1 MKKRSL
7 LPILLCALLL
17 CLLSLVLSLLVG
29 STPISPIALF
39 HALCGEEGYE
49 SVRTVL
55 LYVRLPRTLGALI
68 AGAGLALSGTL
79 LQSVLSNPL
88 AAPGTIGVNAGAGF
102 ACVLC
107 LAFCPSPHL
116 FMPLF
121 AFIGATAALLLILPI
136 ARMAGKGGGSLILAG
151 VAVSA
156 LFQSGISL
164 ANALDTD
171 LLVSYTAFSIG
182 GLSSLQTRT
191 LIAPAAI
198 IACCALLALL
208 LSRRIGALSLG
219 DECASSL
226 GVRVSLLRT
235 ASLLLASLSAA
246 AAVSFAG
253 LLGFIGLIVPHLARL
268 LAPSRSV
275 FERVLLSLPIGASV
289 LLLADVL
296 SRILFAP
303 SDIPVGIVTAFVGT
317 PIFFLILIGKR
328 KGGSIHD

>member
-1 MKKRSL
+1 MKKKPL
-7 LPILLCALLL
+7 LPILLCSVIC
-17 CLLSLVLSLLVG
+17 CLLAMILSLTVG
-29 STPISPIALF
+29 STPISPTALF
-39 HALCGEEGYE
+39 RALCGEKGYE

-88 AAPGTIGVNAGAGF
+88 ASPSTIGVNSGAGL

-121 AFIGATAALLLILPI
+121 AFVGATVALMLILPI
-136 ARMAGKGGGSLILAG
+136 ARLAGRGSGSLILAG
-151 VAVSA
+151 VAISA

-164 ANALDTD
+164 ANTLNTD
-171 LLVSYTAFSIG
+171 LFVSYNAFSVG
-182 GLSSLQTRT
+182 GLSSLQTGR
-191 LIAPAAI
+191 LLAPAVMI
-198 IACCALLALL
+198 TCCAVLSLL

-219 DECASSL
+219 DDCAASL
-226 GVRVSLLRT
+226 GVRVQLLRT
-235 ASLLLASLSAA
+235 VSLLLASLSAA

-268 LAPSRSV
+268 LSPSRSV
-275 FERVLLSLPIGASV
+275 FERIALSLPLGASV
-289 LLLADVL
+289 LLIADILGRV
-296 SRILFAP
+296 LFAP
-303 SDIPVGIVTAFVGT
+303 SDIPVGIVTAVVGA
-317 PIFFLILIGKR
+317 PIFFLILIGRR
-328 KGGSIHD
+328 KGGTPND